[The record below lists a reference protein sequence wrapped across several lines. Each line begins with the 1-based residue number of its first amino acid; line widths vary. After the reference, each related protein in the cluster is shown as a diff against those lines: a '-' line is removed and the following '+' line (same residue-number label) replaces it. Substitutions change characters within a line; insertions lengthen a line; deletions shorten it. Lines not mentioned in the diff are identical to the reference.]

1 MHLQVRIVAATL
13 LLAALAIGTGTVLL
27 LGYLLAAFSIGVII
41 FIMTR
46 KMIKRIA
53 KRAPC
58 QAATLATIV
67 GPHLPHEQRESA
79 PRGVIGGLANFDVL
93 HRQVPLAASFTGGAG
108 APVNQG
114 GPPSRPGPGSL
125 MVHH

>member
-27 LGYLLAAFSIGVII
+27 LGYLLAAFSIGAII

-53 KRAPC
+53 GARHDR
-58 QAATLATIV
+58 LRL
-67 GPHLPHEQRESA
+67 LPRSSAVTSRTNNENQR
-79 PRGVIGGLANFDVL
+79 
-93 HRQVPLAASFTGGAG
+93 LAA
-108 APVNQG
+108 
-114 GPPSRPGPGSL
+114 
-125 MVHH
+125 